1 MRDRLLQTRIVAVAA
16 FLLAVPLLAFSSGRG
31 EKAGGAGTSQGSS
44 ATQTANPQALAEASR
59 NLATIQYSFREV
71 AKKVLPVV
79 VEVDVTEQA
88 GGGQAVNP
96 FDWFFNQQPG
106 NRGGQPRIQQGLGS
120 GILVKRA
127 GATYYVLTNNH
138 VVGSATTITVKL
150 QDQTLFTKVK
160 LVGKDTRRDLA
171 VVSFTSSADLP
182 VADLGDSS
190 ELQVGDLVLAV
201 GNPFGFENTVTMGII
216 SALGRS
222 SPSTDVATNTDYIQ
236 TDAAINQGNSGGAL
250 VNVKGEVIGIN
261 TWIAAPTGGSI
272 GLGFAVPINNAKK
285 AINDFINKG
294 KVEYGWLG
302 VQIADPNADTYPG
315 VASDLR
321 VDASKGAMIL
331 NVYRGQPSEK
341 AGLLPGDY
349 ITRVNGQDIASSN
362 KLTQVVGDL
371 LADKPYDFELI
382 RNGEKVKLTIRLAVR
397 PDEGSDTL
405 AYKNL
410 WPGLTV
416 VHVNEQVRQQS
427 GDTSIPKGVDGV
439 MIGYVAAGNTP
450 DDQSPAAI
458 AGFRPYDVIT
468 QINGRDVRS
477 IMDFYKALNDKSRKD
492 VSFKIKRQGTDV
504 TVGLTR

>member
-1 MRDRLLQTRIVAVAA
+1 MRNRLPTRIAVAA
-16 FLLAVPLLAFSSGRG
+16 LLLMVPLFAFSSGRG
-31 EKAGGAGTSQGSS
+31 EKAGAGSTPGSS
-44 ATQTANPQALAEASR
+44 GTAAANPQTLAEATR

-106 NRGGQPRIQQGLGS
+106 GNRGGQPRIQQGLGS
-120 GILVKRA
+120 GIIVKRA
-127 GATYYVLTNNH
+127 GNTYYVLTNNH

-171 VVSFTSSADLP
+171 VISFTSGSDLP

-236 TDAAINQGNSGGAL
+236 TDASINQGNSGGAL
-250 VNVKGEVIGIN
+250 VNVKGEVVGIN

-285 AINDFINKG
+285 AIGDFINKG

-302 VQIADPNADTYPG
+302 VQIADPNSDTYPG
-315 VASDLR
+315 VAADLR
-321 VDASKGAMIL
+321 VDTSKGAMIL

-349 ITRVNGQDIASSN
+349 ITRVNTQDIANSN

-397 PDEGSDTL
+397 PDEGSDSL

-416 VHVNEQVRQQS
+416 VHVNDQVRQQS
-427 GDTSIPKGVDGV
+427 GDTSIPRGVDGV

-468 QINGRDVRS
+468 QINGRDVRT

-492 VSFKIKRQGTDV
+492 VTFKIKRQATDV
-504 TVGLTR
+504 TIGLTR